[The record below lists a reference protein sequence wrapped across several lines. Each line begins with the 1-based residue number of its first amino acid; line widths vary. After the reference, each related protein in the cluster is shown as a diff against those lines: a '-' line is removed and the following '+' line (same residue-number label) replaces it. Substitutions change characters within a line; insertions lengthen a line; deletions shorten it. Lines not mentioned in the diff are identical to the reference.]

1 MSSRIDAVASR
12 LEAAI
17 RMNQVS
23 RTMGRIVTGMDK
35 AMASMDMGKVMDTF
49 CCLIVSDILLDFN
62 DHG

>member
-23 RTMGRIVTGMDK
+23 RVMGNIVTGMDK
-35 AMASMDMGKVMDTF
+35 AMSSMDMNKVFKDYYF
-49 CCLIVSDILLDFN
+49 
-62 DHG
+62 